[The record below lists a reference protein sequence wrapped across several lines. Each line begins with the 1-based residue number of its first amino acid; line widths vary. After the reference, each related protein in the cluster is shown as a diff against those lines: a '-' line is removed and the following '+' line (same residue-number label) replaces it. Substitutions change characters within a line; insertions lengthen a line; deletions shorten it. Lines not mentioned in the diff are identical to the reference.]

1 MSIYAPRRREQFL
14 AGRCLARQLLCAAY
28 GGDPLRD
35 WPLSSGEDTA
45 PVLLRGGPP
54 WVAISHSGDWVAC
67 AASQRRVGI
76 DVERLD
82 ERRNRSA
89 LMAAVCT
96 ASELAHLLALPYGQR
111 AGAFTSL
118 WTLKEA
124 WFKRRSLG
132 VDTAGMAALQTHP
145 MTPGDTE
152 TAQVFRCAEAVLS
165 LVADQD
171 ALVVWHPRREAW
183 TADSMRW
190 GFSPTSACA
199 RPSPKAAHSNRCPCN
214 PAVGAKPHE
223 AVIQEREES

>member
-14 AGRCLARQLLCAAY
+14 AGRWLARQLLCAAY

-145 MTPGDTE
+145 YDTRRHRNRAGVPMCRGG
-152 TAQVFRCAEAVLS
+152 TSPRCRSRRVSRLASEARGLDGRLHAVGLLAHLGLCPPKPKGCTLES
-165 LVADQD
+165 LPM
-171 ALVVWHPRREAW
+171 H
-183 TADSMRW
+183 
-190 GFSPTSACA
+190 
-199 RPSPKAAHSNRCPCN
+199 